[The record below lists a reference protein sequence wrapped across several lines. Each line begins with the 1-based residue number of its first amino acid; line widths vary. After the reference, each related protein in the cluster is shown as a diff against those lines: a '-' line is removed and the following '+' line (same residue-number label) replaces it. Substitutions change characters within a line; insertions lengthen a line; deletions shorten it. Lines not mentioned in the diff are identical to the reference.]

1 MKKRCQFLCFLILF
15 SIFLILS
22 PAESPSMERTGTFSA
37 TPSEAVEGTT
47 SDGTAANN
55 TAAGGTV
62 SNSTAADNTTPDSTT
77 PNGTAPDNTTSD
89 GTTPDNPVPDG
100 TTPDNAAP
108 NGTSPENAPQE
119 GVLPEPIPSDPVIPQ
134 KATPSS
140 PQVSAVAAAQTGV
153 VSRKAPLEV
162 LKVITPY
169 SDSLILADCRNARE
183 LICKKLEKGDYTTA
197 VAILSDNSRIFCS
210 IQYDL
215 DSVDSAGTGLF
226 YLAGTVEIPDDGS
239 VTIDPDLAKTSL
251 PFFLYDPQAPCELPV
266 LSCDPPRDSQIAL
279 PQGTSPEDLQSQ
291 LMYDN
296 VTYFYLDDG
305 LSLAL
310 SLSWDLSGV
319 AFNTPG
325 TYRIYGRPDIPE
337 GLRLSDQFSSFPC
350 DVIIQENG
358 AFSLTPPA
366 FRGIYFV
373 TYWTKPTPQREE
385 IRRFYAV
392 GDDGEWQEDV
402 DGSFMHINSFDAQY
416 MYVFYYDDVLF
427 EVPYYFRLEY
437 KGMFSNTLKIYLT
450 ADQLHYDLI
459 EGDRDGGDRGE
470 QPPPSITLPVPPSNP
485 AEPEVTT
492 PPQGD
497 TPGKAPSSD
506 RGDSGHSG
514 SSGTSSVPSGQNNS
528 SATGSGPSGHTGL
541 SGGPGVPAV
550 PDSLYLIPADA
561 LPDDPPPPRSE
572 PPEQETAAGQ
582 ETPAA
587 ASAVSGPESDLSVS
601 PAQEED
607 TADYTVLSGKRI
619 RKELEVN
626 PGRPLVITKH
636 HIRLEIPTDTGLFSD
651 MPDQSLFR
659 VDLTAPHSGSLRVA
673 LSVDG
678 VPLSKPPA
686 MTVTIPWRAAGSQ
699 PVLEILNQR
708 GEVLGTAVCSADTV
722 TFWLHETGTFTLR
735 AQASPSEASAVG
747 TSSGPVSP
755 GSQSLPPGIYAL
767 ASGVLFFALF
777 ILQRRNRGRRDKV

>member
-1 MKKRCQFLCFLILF
+1 MKKSRHFLCFLILF

-37 TPSEAVEGTT
+37 TPSEAREGDSWWMEETAQAEMAPEGMG
-47 SDGTAANN
+47 SDGI
-55 TAAGGTV
+55 
-62 SNSTAADNTTPDSTT
+62 AADNAAPDGATPDST
-77 PNGTAPDNTTSD
+77 
-89 GTTPDNPVPDG
+89 
-100 TTPDNAAP
+100 AP
-108 NGTSPENAPQE
+108 NGTPPENAPQE
-119 GVLPEPIPSDPVIPQ
+119 GILPEPIPSDPIIPQ
-134 KATPSS
+134 KATPST

-169 SDSLILADCRNARE
+169 SDSLILADRRNARE
-183 LICKKLEKGDYTTA
+183 LICKKLENNDYTTA

-226 YLAGTVEIPDDGS
+226 YLAGTVEVPDDGS
-239 VTIDPDLAKTSL
+239 VSIDPDLAKTSL

-266 LSCDPPRDSQIAL
+266 LSCDPLRDSQIAL
-279 PQGTSPEDLQSQ
+279 PQGASPQDLQSQ

-296 VTYFYLDDG
+296 VTYLYLDDG

-350 DVIIQENG
+350 DIIIQENG
-358 AFSLTPPA
+358 AFSLTPPT
-366 FRGIYFV
+366 FRGIYFI
-373 TYWTKPTPQREE
+373 TYWTKPTPQREQ

-392 GDDGEWQEDV
+392 GDDGEWQEDM

-416 MYVFYYDDVLF
+416 MYVFYYDDMLF

-437 KGMFSNTLKIYLT
+437 EGMFSNTLKIYLT

-470 QPPPSITLPVPPSNP
+470 QPPPSITLPVLPSDP

-497 TPGKAPSSD
+497 TPGKDPSSD

-514 SSGTSSVPSGQNNS
+514 SSGTSSGPSGQNNS

-550 PDSLYLIPADA
+550 PDSLYLIPAET
-561 LPDDPPPPRSE
+561 LPDDPPPPSSE
-572 PPEQETAAGQ
+572 PPEAETAAVQ

-587 ASAVSGPESDLSVS
+587 ASAVSGPESVLSVS

-607 TADYTVLSGKRI
+607 TADYTVLSGKRL

-659 VDLTAPHSGSLRVA
+659 VDLTAPHGGSLRVA

-678 VPLSKPPA
+678 VPLSEPPS
-686 MTVTIPWRAAGSQ
+686 MTVTMPWRTAGGQ

-722 TFWLHETGTFTLR
+722 TFRLPETGTFTLR
-735 AQASPSEASAVG
+735 AQASPSEASAGGPANV
-747 TSSGPVSP
+747 PVSP
-755 GSQSLPPGIYAL
+755 GSQSLSPGIYAL
-767 ASGVLFFALF
+767 ASGILVFALF
-777 ILQRRNRGRRDKV
+777 VLQRRNRGRRDKV